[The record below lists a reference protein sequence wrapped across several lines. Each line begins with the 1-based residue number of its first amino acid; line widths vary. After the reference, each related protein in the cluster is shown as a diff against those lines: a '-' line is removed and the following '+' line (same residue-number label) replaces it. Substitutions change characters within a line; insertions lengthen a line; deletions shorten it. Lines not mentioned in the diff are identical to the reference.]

1 MNCDKFHLTPAI
13 AKLQGIFYMQ
23 NGMCFRQLSIKAG
36 TVKIYAGT
44 VKIYAQNCLQAR
56 LSKVSRQ

>member
-23 NGMCFRQLSIKAG
+23 NGMCFRHLSIKAS
-36 TVKIYAGT
+36 
-44 VKIYAQNCLQAR
+44 QALPIMYNKLR
-56 LSKVSRQ
+56 KLKTAKKKDNVQ